1 MTKTESGGLSYFEYL
16 RLAKREFTALL
27 ELHPELSSLSTR
39 ELEVFEQLL
48 SDKTLAAIAE
58 VLFISYSSVHFHCK
72 NIYRKLNI
80 SSRRQF
86 LINYKDIFNS

>member
-1 MTKTESGGLSYFEYL
+1 MSNEGRRRLKYFEYME
-16 RLAKREFTALL
+16 LAKNEFRILL
-27 ELHPELSSLSTR
+27 GRHPELETLSAR

-58 VLFISYSSVHFHCK
+58 ELFVSHSAIHFHCK
-72 NIYRKLNI
+72 NIYRKLGI

-86 LINYKDIFNS
+86 LITYKDLYQ